1 MSPEQPST
9 KIGKTV
15 GEKLRAARITQHYTQ
30 SQLAAPDFSV
40 SYISA
45 IERGQIH
52 PSLRALEILAGRLG
66 MSSTQLLPSK
76 SQQEERASAAAA
88 LSEREEDEIELDLL
102 DAQLLIIQGEA
113 QSAITLLEHTS
124 NKRLKRHN
132 QLQLRYL
139 MGWAYYKINQYQ
151 ESEYILSEATQIAKE
166 LNAQYLHLRIL
177 HQLALTYAAMRN
189 YAQALLAHQRCLNQ
203 LEESGTHDPFFS
215 AQIYIQMGQHYTRLE
230 NFEQALDAFH
240 KALSITE
247 ELTTTQS
254 IQATYTNLSQYYAA
268 AKDNELAMLYAY
280 KSIQLHNF
288 DIIKRLRSELYHYLG
303 HAVMQT
309 DSQQARDYLDKALQ
323 SPEVMRDQLTQAS
336 LLARNAEWYFAQQNL
351 QEAEKHA
358 HQANQL
364 AQNFGDTIITAD
376 TLIVLGRIEYALK
389 NYEQGGGHFVE
400 GLDMLERLGSHEEL
414 ADESVR
420 YAQLLEEIGNEREA
434 FTHIRRA
441 FQSRQKLG
449 R

>member
-1 MSPEQPST
+1 MSPEQPSA

-52 PSLRALEILAGRLG
+52 PSLRALEILASRLG

-88 LSEREEDEIELDLL
+88 LSEREEDEVELDLL
-102 DAQLLIIQGEA
+102 DAQILIIQGEA

-124 NKRLKRHN
+124 TRRLKREH

-139 MGWAYYKINQYQ
+139 LGWAYYKINQYQ

-203 LEESGTHDPFFS
+203 LEESGVQDPFFS

-230 NFEQALDAFH
+230 NFEQALEAFH

-254 IQATYTNLSQYYAA
+254 IQATYTNLSQYYAV

-288 DIIKRLRSELYHYLG
+288 DIMKRLRSELYHYLG

-309 DSQQARDYLDKALQ
+309 DSQQARNYLDTALQ
-323 SPEVMRDQLTQAS
+323 SPAVIQDHLTQAS
-336 LLARNAEWYFAQQNL
+336 LLARNAEWYFAQQDL
-351 QEAEKHA
+351 KEAERNA
-358 HQANQL
+358 LQAYQL
-364 AQNFGDTIITAD
+364 AQTFGDTIITAD
-376 TLIVLGRIEYALK
+376 TLIVLGRIEYAK
-389 NYEQGGGHFVE
+389 KDYDQGGRHFVA